1 MPDRAR
7 CYHSPVSANVAMAG
21 AASAPSPSAAP
32 SVVVF
37 DFDGTLV
44 GRDSFIDFSLH
55 YCARR
60 PARLLAILAVL
71 PLAAL
76 LRLRSVG
83 AAASVLLWAMTVGT
97 STRGFVMALR
107 RYAELKLSRHA
118 HEAIFAELTR
128 HVRAGDSV
136 VIATGTVPAL
146 VRTLLDVRRYQ
157 RLPVVGSRLRRK
169 WGGLVAETHCVGS
182 VKVRELERRFGIVSW
197 TSVYTDSFA
206 DRSLMSRA
214 SDITLVSPSSRT
226 LSRAQRLL
234 GAGAALRVL
243 QVRQS

>member
-1 MPDRAR
+1 
-7 CYHSPVSANVAMAG
+7 MAE
-21 AASAPSPSAAP
+21 APGTAAP
-32 SVVVF
+32 PAVVVF

-44 GRDSFIDFSLH
+44 GRDSVIDFALH

-60 PARLLAILAVL
+60 PARLLALVAVL

-76 LRLRSVG
+76 MRLRSAR
-83 AAASVLLWAMTVGT
+83 AAASVLLWAITVGA
-97 STRGFVMALR
+97 STRRFVVALR
-107 RYAELKLSRHA
+107 RYARLKLPHHA

-128 HVRAGDSV
+128 HVQAGDCV
-136 VIATGTVPAL
+136 VIATGTLPAL
-146 VRTLLDVRRYQ
+146 VRGLLGVRSYQ

-169 WGGLVAETHCVGS
+169 WGGLVAETHCVGR

-214 SDITLVSPSSRT
+214 SDITLVSPSPRT
-226 LSRAQRLL
+226 LSRTQRLL
-234 GAGAALRVL
+234 SEGVALRVL
-243 QVRQS
+243 EARPRPCPS

>member
-1 MPDRAR
+1 MPEA
-7 CYHSPVSANVAMAG
+7 PG
-21 AASAPSPSAAP
+21 AAAAP
-32 SVVVF
+32 AVVVF

-44 GRDSFIDFSLH
+44 DRDSVIDFALH

-60 PARLLAILAVL
+60 PARWLALLAVL

-76 LRLRSVG
+76 MRLRSVG
-83 AAASVLLWAMTVGT
+83 AAASVLLWAITVGA
-97 STRGFVMALR
+97 STRRFVVALR
-107 RYAELKLSRHA
+107 RYARLKLPHHA

-128 HVRAGDSV
+128 HVQAGDCV
-136 VIATGTVPAL
+136 VIATGTLPAL
-146 VRTLLDVRRYQ
+146 VRGLLGARSYE

-169 WGGLVAETHCVGS
+169 WGGLVAETHCIGR

-214 SDITLVSPSSRT
+214 SDITLVSPSPRT
-226 LSRAQRLL
+226 LSRTQRLL
-234 GAGAALRVL
+234 GEGVALRVL
-243 QVRQS
+243 EPRPDRHA

>member
-1 MPDRAR
+1 
-7 CYHSPVSANVAMAG
+7 MAE
-21 AASAPSPSAAP
+21 AAGAPSPSVAP

-44 GRDSFIDFSLH
+44 GRDSFIDFALH

-76 LRLRSVG
+76 LRLRSESS
-83 AAASVLLWAMTVGT
+83 AASVLLWAMTLGV
-97 STRGFVMALR
+97 STRRFVMELR

-128 HVRAGDSV
+128 HLGAGDCV
-136 VIATGTVPAL
+136 VIATGTVPVL
-146 VRTLLDVRRYQ
+146 VRALLGVRSYQ

-214 SDITLVSPSSRT
+214 RDITLVSPSSRT
-226 LSRAQRLL
+226 LGRTQRLL
-234 GAGAALRVL
+234 GEGAALRVL
-243 QVRQS
+243 QGRQR